1 MVCSSVKFKSMEYEF
16 SEETVEMLYETL
28 CNIELAITR
37 LQERTNQVHSADDF
51 RLSPWGMEKLDAAC
65 MVLIAI
71 GESVKTLDKLT
82 EKKLLPTYP
91 SIEWKGVMGVRDVIA
106 HHYFEVDPDAVFDI
120 ISNDVEPLK
129 KAIQHFKDNLFKV
142 AK

>member
-1 MVCSSVKFKSMEYEF
+1 MEYEF
-16 SEETVEMLYETL
+16 SEDTLGMVYETL
-28 CNIELAITR
+28 SNIEVAITR
-37 LQERTNQVHSADDF
+37 LQERTVQVHSADDF

-82 EKKLLPTYP
+82 EKKLLPMYP

-120 ISNDVEPLK
+120 ISNDIVPLK
-129 KAIQHFKDNLFKV
+129 NAILHFKDQLFK
-142 AK
+142 KD